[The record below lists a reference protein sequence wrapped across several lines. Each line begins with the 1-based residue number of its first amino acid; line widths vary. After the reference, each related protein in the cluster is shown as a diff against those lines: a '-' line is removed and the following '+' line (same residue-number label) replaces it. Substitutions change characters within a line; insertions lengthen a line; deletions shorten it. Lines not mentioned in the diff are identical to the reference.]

1 MGLSL
6 NKSTKHLAPPPRLTI
21 SDWADEYCFLPDNNA
36 EPGRWR
42 TSRAP
47 YQKGI
52 MDAICDRRIQKI
64 TIMTSA
70 QVGKTSMLNNA
81 IGYYIHQC
89 PKSII
94 IMHPTLKDAKDWSTF
109 KLAPMVANTP
119 VLKDKVAKPRARDKT
134 NTTLRK
140 EYPGGYLMILGS
152 NSTSELRGRSAP
164 IILCDEVDAYEIT
177 SEGDPINLLWKRA
190 NTFRDKKLVL
200 TSTPTVKDIS
210 RIDQSWEAS
219 DKRRYMV
226 PCPHCKKNQWLKWA
240 NVKWDKDANGKHLS
254 ETAYY
259 ACEHCNQK
267 IHHKHKAKMIAQGVW
282 EPECAFT
289 GPRSAKA
296 SQGKHAGFHLNELI
310 SPWRS
315 WQEVV
320 EDFLEKKAQNDLQVF
335 FNAAMGEPWEE
346 LGEKVDGNNIY
357 LRREYYGPDLP
368 EQAVV
373 LTAGVDVQ
381 DDRLEC
387 EIVAWGPGE
396 ESWSMDYVI
405 LRGDPSQELLWS
417 KLTSVLSRTFKH
429 PAGNMLPIAG
439 TAIDTGGH
447 YTQEVYRYCRQHPYK
462 TFAIKGS
469 STQGGPL
476 VSRPSKR
483 NLGKVNLF
491 AINTVTAKDTFYSR
505 LNLAVPGSG
514 YCHFPIKEIYNVE
527 YFHQLTVEKR
537 VLRYK
542 QGRPFHTY
550 VKPSGE
556 RNEVLDCRVYALA
569 ALYIVNPNM
578 APLDRKTKKK
588 HMVPSSKGYVGDTN
602 IKL

>member
-1 MGLSL
+1 MRTILRKTRSRF
-6 NKSTKHLAPPPRLTI
+6 APPPKLTI
-21 SDWADEYCFLPDNNA
+21 SQWADQYCFLPENNA

-47 YQKGI
+47 YQKEI
-52 MDAICDRRIQKI
+52 MDAICDRRIEKV
-64 TIMTSA
+64 TVMTSA
-70 QVGKTSMLNNA
+70 QVGKTSILNNA
-81 IGYYIHQC
+81 IGYYIHQN

-109 KLAPMVANTP
+109 KLAPIVANTP
-119 VLKDKVAKPRARDKT
+119 VLRDKVAKPRARDKT

-152 NSTSELRGRSAP
+152 NSTSEMRGRSAP

-177 SEGDPINLLWKRA
+177 SEGDAINLLWKRA
-190 NTFRDKKLVL
+190 NTFKERKLVL
-200 TSTPTVKDIS
+200 TSTPTIKDIS
-210 RIDQSWEAS
+210 RIDQSWENS
-219 DKRRYMV
+219 DKRRYHI
-226 PCPHCKKNQWLKWA
+226 PCPHCGKLQWLKWA
-240 NVKWDKDANGKHLS
+240 CLKWDKSPDGKHLP

-259 ACEHCNQK
+259 ECEHCKQK
-267 IHHKHKAKMIAQGVW
+267 IYHGDKNKIM
-282 EPECAFT
+282 
-289 GPRSAKA
+289 
-296 SQGKHAGFHLNELI
+296 SQGKWISENAFKAHAGFHLNELI

-346 LGEKVDGNNIY
+346 KGEKVDGNNIY

-405 LRGDPSQELLWS
+405 LRGDPSQNLLWS
-417 KLTSVLSRTFKH
+417 KLSQVLARSFKH
-429 PAGNMLPIAG
+429 PSGSALGIEG

-447 YTQEVYRYCRQHPYK
+447 YTQEVYRYCRNHPYK
-462 TFAIKGS
+462 VYAIKGNN
-469 STQGGPL
+469 TPGGPL
-476 VSRPSKR
+476 VSRPSKS

-491 AINTVTAKDTFYSR
+491 GVNTVTAKDLIYSR
-505 LNLAVPGSG
+505 LNLGEPGPG
-514 YCHFPIKEIYNVE
+514 YCHFPVKEMYSIE

-542 QGRPFHTY
+542 QGRPYHTY
-550 VKPSGE
+550 IKPSGE
-556 RNEVLDCRVYALA
+556 RNEALDCRVYALS

-578 APLDRKTKKK
+578 GPLKKK
-588 HMVPSSKGYVGDTN
+588 RLKQITRESKEGYTRESRIN
-602 IKL
+602 FK

>member
-1 MGLSL
+1 MPLKL
-6 NKSTKHLAPPPRLTI
+6 NNVREHLKPPPWLTI
-21 SDWADEYCFLPDNNA
+21 SEWADEYCFLPDNNA

-52 MDAICDRRIQKI
+52 MDAICDRKIQKI

-70 QVGKTSMLNNA
+70 QVGKTSILNNA
-81 IGYYIHQC
+81 IGYYIHQN

-140 EYPGGYLMILGS
+140 EYAGGYLMILGS

-164 IILCDEVDAYEIT
+164 IILCDEVDAYEVT

-190 NTFRDKKLVL
+190 NTFKDRKLVL
-200 TSTPTVKDIS
+200 TSTPTVKGIS
-210 RIDQSWEAS
+210 RVDQSWEDS
-219 DKRRYMV
+219 DKRRFYV
-226 PCPHCKKNQWLKWA
+226 PCPHCHKTQWLKWA
-240 NVKWDKDANGKHLS
+240 CLKWEKSPQGKHLPQ
-254 ETAYY
+254 TAYY
-259 ACEHCNQK
+259 ECEHCKQK
-267 IHHKHKAKMIAQGVW
+267 IPHSQKAKLIAQGQWV
-282 EPECAFT
+282 PEDQL
-289 GPRSAKA
+289 S
-296 SQGKHAGFHLNELI
+296 SHAGFHLNELI
-310 SPWRS
+310 SPWRT

-346 LGEKVDGNNIY
+346 LGEKVDGNHIY
-357 LRREYYGPDLP
+357 LRREHYGTDLP
-368 EQAVV
+368 YQAVV
-373 LTAGVDVQ
+373 ITAGVDVQ

-396 ESWSMDYVI
+396 ESWSIDYVI
-405 LRGDPSQELLWS
+405 LRGDPSQEMLWS
-417 KLTSVLSRTFKH
+417 KLTTVLARTFQH
-429 PAGNMLPIAG
+429 PSG
-439 TAIDTGGH
+439 TKLGIMGAAIDTGGH
-447 YTQEVYRYCRQHPYK
+447 YTQEVYRYCRHYPYK
-462 TFAIKGS
+462 VFAIKGS
-469 STQGGPL
+469 NTPGGPL

-491 AINTVTAKDTFYSR
+491 SVNTITAKDTIYSR
-505 LNLAVPGSG
+505 LNLSNPGPG
-514 YCHFPIKEIYNVE
+514 YSHFPVKEIYNIE

-542 QGRPFHTY
+542 QGRPYHTY
-550 VKPSGE
+550 VKRSGE
-556 RNEVLDCRVYALA
+556 RNEALDCRVYALA
-569 ALYIVNPNM
+569 ALYIINPSMKQLKN
-578 APLDRKTKKK
+578 K
-588 HMVPSSKGYVGDTN
+588 HN
-602 IKL
+602 IKDCHI

>member
-1 MGLSL
+1 MKNLI
-6 NKSTKHLAPPPRLTI
+6 KRTKCHLAPPPKLTI
-21 SDWADEYCFLPDNNA
+21 SEWADKYCFLPDNNA

-52 MDAICDRRIQKI
+52 MDAICDRKIEKI

-70 QVGKTSMLNNA
+70 QVGKTSILNNA
-81 IGYYIHQC
+81 IGYYIHQS

-119 VLKDKVAKPRARDKT
+119 VLKDKVAKPRSRDKT

-140 EYPGGYLMILGS
+140 EYAGGYLMILGS

-190 NTFRDKKLVL
+190 NTFKDRKLVL
-200 TSTPTVKDIS
+200 TSTPTIKDIS
-210 RIDQSWEAS
+210 RIDQSWETS
-219 DKRRYMV
+219 DKRYYYV
-226 PCPHCKKNQWLKWA
+226 PCPHCSKTQWLKWA
-240 NVKWDKDANGKHLS
+240 NLKWDKDDKGKHLPQS
-254 ETAYY
+254 AYY
-259 ACEHCNQK
+259 ECEHCHK
-267 IHHKHKAKMIAQGVW
+267 RIHHNHKTKMIAQGKWVA
-282 EPECAFT
+282 ENEFYT
-289 GPRSAKA
+289 
-296 SQGKHAGFHLNELI
+296 HAGFHLNELI
-310 SPWRS
+310 SPWRT

-346 LGEKVDGNNIY
+346 KGEKVDGNNIY
-357 LRREYYGPDLP
+357 LRREHYGPDLP

-396 ESWSMDYVI
+396 ESWSIDYVI
-405 LRGDPSQELLWS
+405 LRGDPSQSMLWS
-417 KLTSVLSRTFKH
+417 KLSQVITRTYQH
-429 PAGNMLPIAG
+429 PSASKLGIMG

-447 YTQEVYRYCRQHPYK
+447 YTQEVYRYVRNHPYRV
-462 TFAIKGS
+462 FAIKGNAI
-469 STQGGPL
+469 QGGPL
-476 VSRPSKR
+476 VSRPTKS

-491 AINTVTAKDTFYSR
+491 SVNTVTAKDLIYSR
-505 LNLAVPGSG
+505 LNLVEPGQG
-514 YCHFPIKEIYNVE
+514 YCHFPVKEIYNTE

-542 QGRPFHTY
+542 QGRAYHTY
-550 VKPSGE
+550 IKPSGE
-556 RNEVLDCRVYALA
+556 RNEALDCRVYALA
-569 ALYIVNPNM
+569 ALYIVNPRM
-578 APLDRKTKKK
+578 K
-588 HMVPSSKGYVGDTN
+588 N
-602 IKL
+602 IK

>member
-1 MGLSL
+1 MPLKL
-6 NKSTKHLAPPPRLTI
+6 NNVRGHLKPPPRLTI
-21 SDWADEYCFLPDNNA
+21 SEWADEFCFLPDNNA

-42 TSRAP
+42 TSRAH

-52 MDAICDRRIQKI
+52 MDAICDRKIQKI

-70 QVGKTSMLNNA
+70 QVGKTSILNNA
-81 IGYYIHQC
+81 IGYYIHQN

-140 EYPGGYLMILGS
+140 EYAGGYLMILGS

-164 IILCDEVDAYEIT
+164 IILCDEVDAYEVT

-190 NTFRDKKLVL
+190 NTFKDRKLVL
-200 TSTPTVKDIS
+200 TSTPTVKGIS
-210 RIDQSWEAS
+210 RVDQSWEDS
-219 DKRRYMV
+219 DKRRFYV
-226 PCPHCKKNQWLKWA
+226 PCPHCHKSQWLKWA
-240 NVKWDKDANGKHLS
+240 CLKWDKTSQGKHLPQ
-254 ETAYY
+254 TAYY
-259 ACEHCNQK
+259 ECEHCKQK
-267 IHHKHKAKMIAQGVW
+267 IPHSQKAKLIAQGQWV
-282 EPECAFT
+282 PESQAHPC
-289 GPRSAKA
+289 SAEA

-310 SPWRS
+310 SPWRT

-346 LGEKVDGNNIY
+346 LGEKVDGNHIY
-357 LRREYYGPDLP
+357 LRREHYGPDLP
-368 EQAVV
+368 DQAVV
-373 LTAGVDVQ
+373 ITAGVDVQ

-396 ESWSMDYVI
+396 ESWSIDYVI
-405 LRGDPSQELLWS
+405 LRGDPSQEILWS
-417 KLTSVLSRTFKH
+417 KLTTVLASTFQH
-429 PAGNMLPIAG
+429 PSG
-439 TAIDTGGH
+439 TKLGIMGAAIDTGGH
-447 YTQEVYRYCRQHPYK
+447 YTQEVYRYCRHYPYK
-462 TFAIKGS
+462 VFAIKGS
-469 STQGGPL
+469 NTPGGPL

-491 AINTVTAKDTFYSR
+491 SVNTITAKDTIYSR
-505 LNLAVPGSG
+505 LNLSNPGPG
-514 YCHFPIKEIYNVE
+514 YSHYPAKEIYNTE
-527 YFHQLTVEKR
+527 YFHQLTIEKR

-542 QGRPFHTY
+542 QGRPYHTY
-550 VKPSGE
+550 VKRSGE
-556 RNEVLDCRVYALA
+556 RNEALDCRVYALA
-569 ALYIVNPNM
+569 ALYIINP
-578 APLDRKTKKK
+578 R
-588 HMVPSSKGYVGDTN
+588 MVPLKKSQ
-602 IKL
+602 IIL

>member
-1 MGLSL
+1 MPLKL
-6 NKSTKHLAPPPRLTI
+6 NNVRRHLKPPPRLTI
-21 SDWADEYCFLPDNNA
+21 SEWADEFCFLPDNNA

-52 MDAICDRRIQKI
+52 MDAICDRKIQKI

-70 QVGKTSMLNNA
+70 QVGKTSILNNA
-81 IGYYIHQC
+81 IGYYMHQN

-140 EYPGGYLMILGS
+140 EYAGGYLMILGS

-164 IILCDEVDAYEIT
+164 IILCDEVDAYEVT

-190 NTFRDKKLVL
+190 NTFKDRKLVL
-200 TSTPTVKDIS
+200 TSTPTVKGIS
-210 RIDQSWEAS
+210 RVDQAWEDS
-219 DKRRYMV
+219 DKRRFYV
-226 PCPHCKKNQWLKWA
+226 PCPHCHKTQWLKWA
-240 NVKWDKDANGKHLS
+240 CLKWNKSPQGKHLTN
-254 ETAYY
+254 TAYY
-259 ACEHCNQK
+259 ECEHCKQK
-267 IHHKHKAKMIAQGVW
+267 ILHSQKAKLI
-282 EPECAFT
+282 
-289 GPRSAKA
+289 
-296 SQGKHAGFHLNELI
+296 SQGQWLPEDQIGSHAGFHLNELI
-310 SPWRS
+310 SPWRT

-346 LGEKVDGNNIY
+346 LGEKVDGNHIY
-357 LRREYYGPDLP
+357 LRREHYGPDLP

-373 LTAGVDVQ
+373 ITAGVDVQ

-396 ESWSMDYVI
+396 ESWSIDYVI
-405 LRGDPSQELLWS
+405 LRGDPSQEMLWS
-417 KLTSVLSRTFKH
+417 KLTTVLARTFQH
-429 PAGNMLPIAG
+429 PAGTKLGIMGA
-439 TAIDTGGH
+439 AIDTGGH
-447 YTQEVYRYCRQHPYK
+447 YTQEVYRYCRHYPYK
-462 TFAIKGS
+462 VFAIKGGN
-469 STQGGPL
+469 TPGGPL

-491 AINTVTAKDTFYSR
+491 SVNTITAKDTIYSR
-505 LNLAVPGSG
+505 LNLSNPGPG
-514 YCHFPIKEIYNVE
+514 YSHFPVKEIYNTE

-542 QGRPFHTY
+542 QGRPYHTY
-550 VKPSGE
+550 VKRSGE
-556 RNEVLDCRVYALA
+556 RNEALDCRVYALA
-569 ALYIVNPNM
+569 ALYIINPNM
-578 APLDRKTKKK
+578 KPLNKTKK
-588 HMVPSSKGYVGDTN
+588 N
-602 IKL
+602 

>member
-1 MGLSL
+1 MPLKL
-6 NKSTKHLAPPPRLTI
+6 NNVREHLKPPPRLTI
-21 SDWADEYCFLPDNNA
+21 SEWADEFCFLPDNNA

-52 MDAICDRRIQKI
+52 MDAICDRKIQKI

-70 QVGKTSMLNNA
+70 QVGKTSILNNA
-81 IGYYIHQC
+81 IGYYIHQN

-140 EYPGGYLMILGS
+140 EYAGGYLMILGS

-164 IILCDEVDAYEIT
+164 IILCDEVDAYEVT

-190 NTFRDKKLVL
+190 NTFKDRKLVL
-200 TSTPTVKDIS
+200 TSTPTVKGIS
-210 RIDQSWEAS
+210 RVDQAWDES
-219 DKRRYMV
+219 DKRRFYV
-226 PCPHCKKNQWLKWA
+226 PCPHCHKTQWLKWA
-240 NVKWDKDANGKHLS
+240 CLKWDKSPQGKHLPQ
-254 ETAYY
+254 TAYY
-259 ACEHCNQK
+259 ECEHCKQK
-267 IHHKHKAKMIAQGVW
+267 ISHSQKAKLIAQGQW
-282 EPECAFT
+282 IPEDQIT
-289 GPRSAKA
+289 N
-296 SQGKHAGFHLNELI
+296 HAGFHLNELI
-310 SPWRS
+310 SPWRT

-346 LGEKVDGNNIY
+346 LGEKVDGNHIY
-357 LRREYYGPDLP
+357 LRREHYGPDLP
-368 EQAVV
+368 DQAVV
-373 LTAGVDVQ
+373 ITAGVDVQ

-396 ESWSMDYVI
+396 ESWSIDYVI
-405 LRGDPSQELLWS
+405 LRGDPSQEMLWS
-417 KLTSVLSRTFKH
+417 KLTTVLARTFQH
-429 PAGNMLPIAG
+429 PSG
-439 TAIDTGGH
+439 TKLGIMGAAIDTGGH
-447 YTQEVYRYCRQHPYK
+447 YTQEVYRYCRHYPYK
-462 TFAIKGS
+462 VFAIKGS
-469 STQGGPL
+469 NTPGGPI

-491 AINTVTAKDTFYSR
+491 SVNTITAKDTIYSR
-505 LNLAVPGSG
+505 LNLSNPGPG
-514 YCHFPIKEIYNVE
+514 YSHYPVKEIYNIE

-542 QGRPFHTY
+542 QGRPYHTY
-550 VKPSGE
+550 VKRSGE
-556 RNEVLDCRVYALA
+556 RNEALDCRVYALT
-569 ALYIVNPNM
+569 ALYIVNPSM
-578 APLDRKTKKK
+578 APLKLKSSLRTRK
-588 HMVPSSKGYVGDTN
+588 S
-602 IKL
+602 

>member
-1 MGLSL
+1 MQLLL
-6 NKSTKHLAPPPRLTI
+6 NKLKALLAPPPRLSI
-21 SDWADEYCFLPDNNA
+21 SAWADQYCYLPDNNA

-42 TSRAP
+42 TVRAP
-47 YQKGI
+47 YQRGI
-52 MDAICDRRIQKI
+52 MDAICDPQFEKI

-109 KLAPMVANTP
+109 KLAPMISTTP
-119 VLKDKVAKPRARDKT
+119 VLKEKVAKPRARDKT

-164 IILCDEVDAYEIT
+164 IILCDEVDAYEQT
-177 SEGDPINLLWKRA
+177 SEGDAINLLWKRA
-190 NTFRDKKLVL
+190 NTFKDRKLVL
-200 TSTPTVKDIS
+200 TSTPTVKSLS
-210 RIDQSWEAS
+210 RIDHAWENS
-219 DKRRYMV
+219 DQRRYCV
-226 PCPHCKKNQWLKWA
+226 PCPHCEYLQWLKWG
-240 NVKWDKDANGKHLS
+240 NIKWHKDPSGKHLTH
-254 ETAYY
+254 TAYY
-259 ACEHCNQK
+259 QCEHCHREILHGQ
-267 IHHKHKAKMIAQGVW
+267 KAKMLAQGQWV
-282 EPECAFT
+282 
-289 GPRSAKA
+289 A
-296 SQGKHAGFHLNELI
+296 SHETNGHAGFHLNELI
-310 SPWRS
+310 SPWRT

-346 LGEKVDGNNIY
+346 HGEKVDGNNLY
-357 LRREYYGPDLP
+357 LRREHYGTAVPQ
-368 EQAVV
+368 QAVV
-373 LTAGVDVQ
+373 ITAGIDVQ
-381 DDRLEC
+381 DDRIEC

-405 LRGDPSQELLWS
+405 LQGDPAREMLWS
-417 KLTSVLSRTFKH
+417 KLTHVLSQKFKH
-429 PAGNMLPIAG
+429 PAGSVLSIVGA
-439 TAIDTGGH
+439 AIDTGGH
-447 YTQEVYRYCRQHPYK
+447 STQEVYRYCQQYPYCV
-462 TFAIKGS
+462 FAIKGS
-469 STQGGPL
+469 SSHGGPL

-491 AINTVTAKDTFYSR
+491 SVNTITAKDIIYSR
-505 LNLAVPGSG
+505 LNLSESGPG
-514 YCHFPIKEIYNVE
+514 YCHFPAREIYSTE
-527 YFHQLTVEKR
+527 YFHQLTIEKR

-542 QGRPFHTY
+542 QGRPYHTY

-556 RNEVLDCRVYALA
+556 RNEALDCRVYALV

-578 APLDRKTKKK
+578 APLKK
-588 HMVPSSKGYVGDTN
+588 
-602 IKL
+602 

>member
-1 MGLSL
+1 MPLKL
-6 NKSTKHLAPPPRLTI
+6 NNVREHLKPPPRLTI
-21 SDWADEYCFLPDNNA
+21 SEWADEFCFLPDNNA

-52 MDAICDRRIQKI
+52 MDAICDRKIQKI

-70 QVGKTSMLNNA
+70 QVGKTSILNNA
-81 IGYYIHQC
+81 IGYYIHQN

-140 EYPGGYLMILGS
+140 EYAGGYLMILGS

-164 IILCDEVDAYEIT
+164 IILCDEVDAYEVT

-190 NTFRDKKLVL
+190 NTFKDRKLVL
-200 TSTPTVKDIS
+200 TSTPTVKGIS
-210 RIDQSWEAS
+210 RVDQAWEES
-219 DKRRYMV
+219 DKRRFYV
-226 PCPHCKKNQWLKWA
+226 PCPHCHKTQWLKWA
-240 NVKWDKDANGKHLS
+240 CLKWDKSTQGKHLPQ
-254 ETAYY
+254 TAYY
-259 ACEHCNQK
+259 ECEHCKLK
-267 IHHKHKAKMIAQGVW
+267 IPHSHKSKLIARGQWV
-282 EPECAFT
+282 PEDQI
-289 GPRSAKA
+289 S
-296 SQGKHAGFHLNELI
+296 SHAGFHLNELI
-310 SPWRS
+310 SPWRT

-346 LGEKVDGNNIY
+346 LGEKVDGNHIY
-357 LRREYYGPDLP
+357 LRREHYGPDLP
-368 EQAVV
+368 DQAVV
-373 LTAGVDVQ
+373 ITAGVDVQ

-396 ESWSMDYVI
+396 ESWSIDYVI
-405 LRGDPSQELLWS
+405 LRGDPSQEMLWS
-417 KLTSVLSRTFKH
+417 KLTTVLARTFQH
-429 PAGNMLPIAG
+429 PSG
-439 TAIDTGGH
+439 TKLGIMGAAIDTGGH
-447 YTQEVYRYCRQHPYK
+447 YTQEVYRYCRHYPYK
-462 TFAIKGS
+462 VFAIKGS
-469 STQGGPL
+469 NTPGGPL

-491 AINTVTAKDTFYSR
+491 SVNTITAKDTIYSR
-505 LNLAVPGSG
+505 LNLSNPGPG
-514 YCHFPIKEIYNVE
+514 YSHFPVKEIYSIE

-542 QGRPFHTY
+542 QGRPYHTY
-550 VKPSGE
+550 VKRSGE
-556 RNEVLDCRVYALA
+556 RNEALDCRVYALA
-569 ALYIVNPNM
+569 ALYIINPQM
-578 APLDRKTKKK
+578 KSLK
-588 HMVPSSKGYVGDTN
+588 
-602 IKL
+602 

>member
-1 MGLSL
+1 MLALL
-6 NKSTKHLAPPPRLTI
+6 NKSKAHLAPPPRLKI
-21 SDWADEYCFLPDNNA
+21 SEWADQYCYLPDNNA

-47 YQKGI
+47 YQQGI
-52 MDAICDRRIQKI
+52 MDAICDPKIQKI

-81 IGYYIHQC
+81 IGYYIHQV
-89 PKSII
+89 PRSVI

-109 KLAPMVANTP
+109 KFAPMISGTP

-164 IILCDEVDAYEIT
+164 IILCDEVDAYELT

-190 NTFRDKKLVL
+190 NTFKDRKLVL
-200 TSTPTVKDIS
+200 TSTPTVKGIS
-210 RIDQSWEAS
+210 RIDQAWESS
-219 DKRRYMV
+219 DKRHYYV
-226 PCPHCKKNQWLKWA
+226 PCPYCGEIQWLKWA
-240 NVKWDKDANGKHLS
+240 RVKWDKDEAGKHLPH
-254 ETAYY
+254 TAYY
-259 ACEHCNQK
+259 ECEHCNQK
-267 IHHKHKAKMIAQGVW
+267 INHKHKTAMMAKGKWGAEQ
-282 EPECAFT
+282 E
-289 GPRSAKA
+289 
-296 SQGKHAGFHLNELI
+296 SQSHAGFHLNELI
-310 SPWRS
+310 SPWRT

-346 LGEKVDGNNIY
+346 LGEKVDGNHIY
-357 LRREYYGPDLP
+357 LRREHYNHELP

-373 LTAGVDVQ
+373 LTAGLDVQ

-396 ESWSMDYVI
+396 ESWSVDYVI
-405 LRGDPSQELLWS
+405 LRGDPGREMLWS
-417 KLTSVLSRTFKH
+417 KLSAVLARTFSH
-429 PAGNMLPIAG
+429 PSGAKLSISG

-447 YTQEVYRYCRQHPYK
+447 YTQEVYRYCRQHPYRI
-462 TFAIKGS
+462 FAIKGNAI
-469 STQGGPL
+469 QGGPL

-491 AINTVTAKDTFYSR
+491 SVNTVTAKDTIYSR
-505 LNLAVPGSG
+505 LNLAEPGAG
-514 YCHFPIKEIYNVE
+514 YCHFPVKEIYNVE

-550 VKPSGE
+550 IKPSGE
-556 RNEVLDCRVYALA
+556 RNEALDCRVYALA
-569 ALYIVNPNM
+569 ALYIVNPSMKSLQNK
-578 APLDRKTKKK
+578 APKKII
-588 HMVPSSKGYVGDTN
+588 SLTN
-602 IKL
+602 KYG

>member
-1 MGLSL
+1 MLALL
-6 NKSTKHLAPPPRLTI
+6 NKSKAYLAPPPRLTI
-21 SDWADEYCFLPDNNA
+21 SEWADTFCYLPDNNA

-47 YQKGI
+47 YQQGI
-52 MDAICDRRIQKI
+52 MDAICNPRIQKI

-81 IGYYIHQC
+81 IGYYIHQA
-89 PKSII
+89 PKSVI

-109 KLAPMVANTP
+109 KFAPMVAGTP

-164 IILCDEVDAYEIT
+164 VILCDEVDAYELT

-190 NTFRDKKLVL
+190 NTFRDRKLVL
-200 TSTPTVKDIS
+200 TSTPTIKGIS
-210 RIDQSWEAS
+210 RIDQAWEAS
-219 DKRRYMV
+219 DKRHYHM
-226 PCPHCKKNQWLKWA
+226 PCPHCHATQWLKWA
-240 NVKWDKDANGKHLS
+240 RVKWDKNSSGQHLPH
-254 ETAYY
+254 TAYY
-259 ACEHCNQK
+259 ECEHCEQQ
-267 IHHKHKAKMIAQGVW
+267 IQHKYKTAMMAK
-282 EPECAFT
+282 
-289 GPRSAKA
+289 
-296 SQGKHAGFHLNELI
+296 GKWVAETESNAHAGFHLNELI
-310 SPWRS
+310 SPWRT

-320 EDFLEKKAQNDLQVF
+320 EDFLEKKVQNDLQVF

-346 LGEKVDGNNIY
+346 LGEKVDGNHIY
-357 LRREYYGPDLP
+357 LRREHYRDELP
-368 EQAVV
+368 ESAVV

-396 ESWSMDYVI
+396 ESWSIDYVV
-405 LRGDPSQELLWS
+405 LRGDPAREILWG
-417 KLTSVLSRTFKH
+417 KLTSVLSRTFLH
-429 PAGNMLPIAG
+429 PSGTQLKISG

-447 YTQEVYRYCRQHPYK
+447 YTQEVYRYCRQHPYRI
-462 TFAIKGS
+462 FAIKGNS
-469 STQGGPL
+469 IQGRPL
-476 VSRPSKR
+476 VSRPTKR

-491 AINTVTAKDTFYSR
+491 SINTVTAKDVIYSR
-505 LNLAVPGSG
+505 LNLSEPGAG
-514 YCHFPIKEIYNVE
+514 YCHFLVKEIYNVE

-542 QGRPFHTY
+542 QGRPYHTY
-550 VKPSGE
+550 IKPSGE
-556 RNEVLDCRVYALA
+556 RNEALDYRVYALA
-569 ALYIVNPNM
+569 ALYIVNPSMRPSQNK
-578 APLDRKTKKK
+578 APRKIIPF
-588 HMVPSSKGYVGDTN
+588 VNKGG
-602 IKL
+602 

>member
-1 MGLSL
+1 MPLKL
-6 NKSTKHLAPPPRLTI
+6 NNVRRHLKPPPRLTI
-21 SDWADEYCFLPDNNA
+21 SEWADEFCFLPDNNA

-52 MDAICDRRIQKI
+52 MDAICDRKIQKI

-70 QVGKTSMLNNA
+70 QVGKTSILNNA
-81 IGYYIHQC
+81 IGYYIHQN

-140 EYPGGYLMILGS
+140 EYSGGYLMILGS

-164 IILCDEVDAYEIT
+164 IILCDEVDAYEVT

-190 NTFRDKKLVL
+190 NTFKDRKLVL
-200 TSTPTVKDIS
+200 TSTPTVKGIS
-210 RIDQSWEAS
+210 RVDQAWEES
-219 DKRRYMV
+219 DKRRFYV
-226 PCPHCKKNQWLKWA
+226 PCPHCHKTQWLKWA
-240 NVKWDKDANGKHLS
+240 CLKWDKTPAGKHLPN
-254 ETAYY
+254 TAYY
-259 ACEHCNQK
+259 ECEHCKQK
-267 IHHKHKAKMIAQGVW
+267 IPHSQKTKLIAQGQWV
-282 EPECAFT
+282 PEDQISC
-289 GPRSAKA
+289 
-296 SQGKHAGFHLNELI
+296 HAGFHLNELI
-310 SPWRS
+310 SPWRT

-346 LGEKVDGNNIY
+346 LGEKVDGNHIY
-357 LRREYYGPDLP
+357 LRREHYGPDLP

-373 LTAGVDVQ
+373 ITAGVDVQ

-396 ESWSMDYVI
+396 ESWSIDYVI
-405 LRGDPSQELLWS
+405 LRGDPSQEMLWS
-417 KLTSVLSRTFKH
+417 KLTTVLARTFQH
-429 PAGNMLPIAG
+429 PSG
-439 TAIDTGGH
+439 TKLGIMGAAIDTGGH
-447 YTQEVYRYCRQHPYK
+447 YTQEVYRYCRHYPYK
-462 TFAIKGS
+462 VFAIKGS
-469 STQGGPL
+469 NTPGGPL

-491 AINTVTAKDTFYSR
+491 SVNTITAKDTIYSR
-505 LNLAVPGSG
+505 LNLSNPGPG
-514 YCHFPIKEIYNVE
+514 YSHFPVKEIYNTE

-542 QGRPFHTY
+542 QGRPYHTY
-550 VKPSGE
+550 VKRSGE
-556 RNEVLDCRVYALA
+556 RNEALDCRVYALA
-569 ALYIVNPNM
+569 ALYIVNPSM
-578 APLDRKTKKK
+578 KPLKQK
-588 HMVPSSKGYVGDTN
+588 
-602 IKL
+602 

>member
-1 MGLSL
+1 MQTLL
-6 NKSTKHLAPPPRLTI
+6 NKAKAHLAPPPRLTI
-21 SDWADEYCFLPDNNA
+21 SEWADQFCYLPDNNA

-47 YQKGI
+47 YQQGI
-52 MDAICDRRIQKI
+52 MDAIGDRRIQRI
-64 TIMTSA
+64 TVMSSA

-81 IGYYIHQC
+81 IGYYIHQS

-109 KLAPMVANTP
+109 KLAPMIATTP
-119 VLKDKVAKPRARDKT
+119 VLKEKVAKPRSRDKT

-190 NTFRDKKLVL
+190 NTFSDRKLVL

-219 DKRRYMV
+219 DQRRYYV
-226 PCPHCKKNQWLKWA
+226 PCPYCNKTQWLKWA
-240 NVKWDKDANGKHLS
+240 NVKWDKDSNGKHLPQ
-254 ETAYY
+254 TAYY
-259 ACEHCNQK
+259 ECEQCQAK
-267 IHHKHKAKMIAQGVW
+267 IEHRHKVKMLQNGDWVAEQESKG
-282 EPECAFT
+282 
-289 GPRSAKA
+289 
-296 SQGKHAGFHLNELI
+296 HAGFHLNELI

-315 WQEVV
+315 WSEIV

-346 LGEKVDGNNIY
+346 LGEKVDGNHIY
-357 LRREYYGPDLP
+357 LRREHYGPDLP
-368 EQAVV
+368 EQSVV
-373 LTAGVDVQ
+373 ITAGVDVQ

-396 ESWSMDYVI
+396 ESWSIDYVI
-405 LRGDPSQELLWS
+405 LRGDPGLEMLWS
-417 KLTSVLSRTFKH
+417 KLTQVLKQQYNHPSGRT
-429 PAGNMLPIAG
+429 LPIMG

-447 YTQEVYRYCRQHPYK
+447 YTQEVYRYCRQFPYRV
-462 TFAIKGS
+462 FAIKGR
-469 STQGGPL
+469 STPGGPL
-476 VSRPSKR
+476 VSRPTKS

-491 AINTVTAKDTFYSR
+491 SVNTVTAKDTVYSR
-505 LNLAVPGSG
+505 LNINDPGPG
-514 YCHFPIKEIYNVE
+514 YCHFPVREIYNTD

-542 QGRPFHTY
+542 QGRPYHTY

-556 RNEVLDCRVYALA
+556 RNEALDCRVYALA
-569 ALYIVNPNM
+569 ALYIVNP
-578 APLDRKTKKK
+578 R
-588 HMVPSSKGYVGDTN
+588 MVPIVA
-602 IKL
+602 

>member
-1 MGLSL
+1 M
-6 NKSTKHLAPPPRLTI
+6 
-21 SDWADEYCFLPDNNA
+21 LPDNNA

-52 MDAICDRRIQKI
+52 MDSICDHRIQKI

-81 IGYYIHQC
+81 IGFYIHQN

-119 VLKDKVAKPRARDKT
+119 VLNDKVAKPRARDKT

-140 EYPGGYLMILGS
+140 EYAGGYLMILGS

-190 NTFRDKKLVL
+190 NTFSDRKLVL

-219 DKRRYMV
+219 DKRRYYV
-226 PCPHCKKNQWLKWA
+226 PCPHCNTFQWLKWT
-240 NVKWDKDANGKHLS
+240 NLKWDKDVSGKHQPH
-254 ETAYY
+254 TAYY
-259 ACEHCNQK
+259 ECEKCKQK
-267 IHHKHKAKMIAQGVW
+267 IHHKNKTKMIAQGKWVS
-282 EPECAFT
+282 EYEFS
-289 GPRSAKA
+289 G
-296 SQGKHAGFHLNELI
+296 HAGFHLNELI
-310 SPWRS
+310 SPWRT

-346 LGEKVDGNNIY
+346 KGEKVNGNNIY
-357 LRREYYGPDLP
+357 LRREHYGPDLP

-396 ESWSMDYVI
+396 ESWSIDYVI
-405 LRGDPSQELLWS
+405 LQGDPSREALWN
-417 KLTSVLSRTFKH
+417 KLTQVLARNFKH
-429 PAGNMLPIAG
+429 PSGTQLAISG

-447 YTQEVYRYCRQHPYK
+447 YTQEVYRYCRQHPYRV
-462 TFAIKGS
+462 FAIKGS
-469 STQGGPL
+469 STPGGPL
-476 VSRPSKR
+476 VGRPSKS

-491 AINTVTAKDTFYSR
+491 SINTITAKDTIYSR
-505 LNLAVPGSG
+505 LNLAEPGPG
-514 YCHFPIKEIYNVE
+514 YCHYPVKENYNVD

-542 QGRPFHTY
+542 QGRPYHTY
-550 VKPSGE
+550 IKPSGE
-556 RNEVLDCRVYALA
+556 RNEALDCRVYALA
-569 ALYIVNPNM
+569 GLYIVNPSM
-578 APLDRKTKKK
+578 RPLNHINKNIQKKK
-588 HMVPSSKGYVGDTN
+588 KINKHSYMGGAE
-602 IKL
+602 IKF

>member
-1 MGLSL
+1 MPLKL
-6 NKSTKHLAPPPRLTI
+6 NSIRGHLKPPPRLTI
-21 SDWADEYCFLPDNNA
+21 SEWADEYCFLPDNNA

-42 TSRAP
+42 TSRAA

-52 MDAICDRRIQKI
+52 MDAICDRKVEKI

-81 IGYYIHQC
+81 IGYYIHQN

-119 VLKDKVAKPRARDKT
+119 VLKDKVAKPRSRDKT

-164 IILCDEVDAYEIT
+164 IILCDEVDAYEAT
-177 SEGDPINLLWKRA
+177 CEGDPINLLWKRA
-190 NTFRDKKLVL
+190 NTFKDRKLVL
-200 TSTPTVKDIS
+200 TSTPTIKDIS
-210 RIDQSWEAS
+210 RIDQSWETS
-219 DKRRYMV
+219 DKRRFYV
-226 PCPHCKKNQWLKWA
+226 PCPHCGKTQWLKWA
-240 NVKWDKDANGKHLS
+240 NVNWDKTAEGKHLPA
-254 ETAYY
+254 TAYY
-259 ACEHCNQK
+259 ECESCKQK
-267 IHHKHKAKMIAQGVW
+267 IEHKHKSKMVALGEW
-282 EPECAFT
+282 LPENQ
-289 GPRSAKA
+289 
-296 SQGKHAGFHLNELI
+296 SQTKHVGFQLNELI
-310 SPWRS
+310 SPWRT
-315 WQEVV
+315 WQDVV

-346 LGEKVDGNNIY
+346 KGEKVDGNNVY
-357 LRREYYGPDLP
+357 MRREHYGPDLP

-373 LTAGVDVQ
+373 LTAGIDVQ

-396 ESWSMDYVI
+396 ESWSMDYII
-405 LRGDPSQELLWS
+405 LRGDPSQEMLWS
-417 KLTSVLSRTFKH
+417 KLTAVLS
-429 PAGNMLPIAG
+429 G
-439 TAIDTGGH
+439 TYQHASGAKIGIMGAAIDTGGH

-462 TFAIKGS
+462 VFAIKGS
-469 STQGGPL
+469 SVPGGPL
-476 VSRPSKR
+476 VSRPTKR

-491 AINTVTAKDTFYSR
+491 SVNTITAKDTVYSR
-505 LNLAVPGSG
+505 LNLAEPGPG
-514 YCHFPIKEIYNVE
+514 YSHYPFNEMYSVE

-542 QGRPFHTY
+542 QGRPYHTY
-550 VKPSGE
+550 VKASGE
-556 RNEVLDCRVYALA
+556 RNEALDCRVYALA
-569 ALYIVNPNM
+569 ALYIINPKM
-578 APLDRKTKKK
+578 TPLKRFQ
-588 HMVPSSKGYVGDTN
+588 
-602 IKL
+602 